1 MSEPLK
7 VAWFTY
13 FPIEWLD
20 GLPPELA
27 TLPRMH
33 PATWQRVLFDELQK
47 EQGLRLHIVVLRKQF
62 PRSMSFERGNATFHC
77 VKVPGGLRAPSFF
90 WLDTWCVS
98 RVLKRVCPDVVH
110 AWGTENGAGLVGSR
124 LKYPCV
130 LTMQG
135 ILNWILEL
143 GLGHAYLRFVARL
156 EKRTLRGLRHVT
168 AESSF
173 AQGYLR
179 ERFPDLQLRQIEHAP
194 SWGFHH
200 APRRP
205 QLKPL
210 RLITV
215 GTLGHAKGTDVLLQ
229 ALDPLL
235 RDWDF
240 RLTLIGGAPA
250 QVLEDYRRSVS
261 AELWSRIDFKN
272 HLTSAQVA
280 ENLSESVVMI
290 YPTRAD
296 NSPNAVKEAIA
307 AGVPVVASAIGGIVD
322 YVIPGENGFLFNAGD
337 VSGCREALL
346 SVLRHPSLGQGVVPA
361 AALARGR
368 DYLSPATMA
377 AKFLQVYQ
385 ELAGRSSSHC

>member
-1 MSEPLK
+1 MSETLR

-20 GLPPELA
+20 GLPEELA
-27 TLPRMH
+27 SLPRMH

-47 EQGLRLHIVVLRKQF
+47 EPNLELHIVVLRKQF
-62 PRSMSFERGNATFHC
+62 PRSLTFQRGNATFHC
-77 VKVPGGLRAPSFF
+77 IRVPGGLRAPSLF

-98 RVLKRVCPDVVH
+98 RVLKSVRPHMVH
-110 AWGTENGAGLVGSR
+110 AWGMENGAGLIASR
-124 LKYPCV
+124 LGYPSLV
-130 LTMQG
+130 TMQG

-143 GLGHAYLRFVARL
+143 GLGNRYLRFVARL
-156 EKRTLRGLRHVT
+156 EKHALRRLKHVT

-173 AQGYLR
+173 AIRYLR
-179 ERFPDLQLRQIEHAP
+179 ERYPTLDLRQVEHAP
-194 SWGFHH
+194 NWSFHQ
-200 APRRP
+200 APRKP

-229 ALDPLL
+229 ALDPLCAN
-235 RDWDF
+235 WDF
-240 RLTLIGGAPA
+240 RLTLIGGAQP
-250 QVLEDYRRSVS
+250 QVLEEYRRSVS

-280 ENLSESVVMI
+280 EELSESALMV

-296 NSPNAVKEAIA
+296 NSPNAVKEAVA

-322 YVIPGENGFLFNAGD
+322 YVIPERNGFLFTAGD
-337 VSGCREALL
+337 VEGCRNALL
-346 SVLRHPSLGQGVVPA
+346 SALRHPQLGQGIVPED
-361 AALARGR
+361 ALAKGR
-368 DYLSPATMA
+368 DYLSPSTMA
-377 AKFLQVYQ
+377 KRFLALYR
-385 ELAGRSSSHC
+385 EIGGAATR